1 MELTLTMAQAM
12 AQAMVA
18 RAIEEATSRF
28 GRPIC
33 VAVCD
38 QYGFLLAFGRMDGA
52 PVRSIQIAQCKA
64 YTAARIG
71 IGTTAFHERLQGQG
85 YPASYFCDP
94 GLTGLPGGAVL
105 RGVGDSVAGG
115 VGISGL
121 LPAEDQVIADLVAG
135 PA

>member
-1 MELTLTMAQAM
+1 MDLDEAERLTKRA
-12 AQAMVA
+12 VA
-18 RAIEEATSRF
+18 EAAGY

-33 VAVCD
+33 VSVCD
-38 QYGFLLAFGRMDGA
+38 GQGFLVAFARMAGA
-52 PVRSIQIAQCKA
+52 PVRSIALSQAKA

-71 IGTTAFHERLQGQG
+71 VGTTAFHERLQGQG

-105 RGVGDSVAGG
+105 RGAGGSVAGG

-121 LPAEDQVIADLVAG
+121 LPAEDQVIADLLAG

>member
-1 MELTLTMAQAM
+1 MDLDEAERLAKRA
-12 AQAMVA
+12 VA
-18 RAIEEATSRF
+18 EAGSY

-33 VAVCD
+33 VSVCD
-38 QYGFLLAFGRMDGA
+38 AQGFLVAFARMAGA
-52 PVRSIQIAQCKA
+52 PVRSIALSQAKA

-105 RGVGDSVAGG
+105 RDAGGAVAGG

>member
-1 MELTLTMAQAM
+1 MDLDEAERLTRRA
-12 AQAMVA
+12 VA
-18 RAIEEATSRF
+18 EAAGY

-33 VAVCD
+33 VSVCD
-38 QYGFLLAFGRMDGA
+38 AQGFLVAFARMAGA
-52 PVRSIQIAQCKA
+52 PVRSIALSQVKA

-71 IGTTAFHERLQGQG
+71 VTTVAFHERLQGQG

-105 RGVGDSVAGG
+105 RDAGGIAGG

-121 LPAEDQVIADLVAG
+121 LPAEDQVIADLLAG

>member
-1 MELTLTMAQAM
+1 MDLDEAERLTRRA
-12 AQAMVA
+12 VA
-18 RAIEEATSRF
+18 EAGGY

-38 QYGFLLAFGRMDGA
+38 AQGFLVAFARVAGV
-52 PVRSIQIAQCKA
+52 PVRSIALSQAKA

-71 IGTTAFHERLQGQG
+71 VGTAAWHERLHGQG

-105 RGVGDSVAGG
+105 RDAGGVAGG
-115 VGISGL
+115 IGISGL
-121 LPAEDQVIADLVAG
+121 LPAEDQAIADLLAG

>member
-1 MELTLTMAQAM
+1 MDLGEAERLTRWA
-12 AQAMVA
+12 VA
-18 RAIEEATSRF
+18 ESTGY
-28 GRPIC
+28 GRPLC

-38 QYGFLLAFGRMDGA
+38 AEGLLVAFARMAGA
-52 PVRSIQIAQCKA
+52 PVRSVALSQAKA

-71 IGTTAFHERLQGQG
+71 VGTAAFHERLQGQG

-105 RGVGDSVAGG
+105 RDVGGAVLGG

-121 LPAEDQVIADLVAG
+121 LPAEDQVIADLLAG

>member
-1 MELTLTMAQAM
+1 MDLDEAERLTGRA
-12 AQAMVA
+12 VA
-18 RAIEEATSRF
+18 ESAGY

-33 VAVCD
+33 VSVCD
-38 QYGFLLAFGRMDGA
+38 AQGFLVAFARMAGT
-52 PVRSIQIAQCKA
+52 PVRSIALSQAKA

-71 IGTTAFHERLQGQG
+71 VGTAAWHERLQGLG

-105 RGVGDSVAGG
+105 RDAGGTVLGG

-121 LPAEDQVIADLVAG
+121 LPAEDQAIADLLAG